1 MVDGATVGPGTA
13 VLTVDADGHVME
25 PPSMWDEYLDPEYKG
40 RGIRI
45 AQTRKHGH
53 EYLVFDDKPAPYP
66 PAGLLGV
73 LGGLGMDFRDL
84 YTPGKVTFEESFP
97 PAGWDPHE
105 RLAVM
110 DSERIDV
117 SVLYPTMGLF
127 WEGWMGDDRD
137 LLAAYCRAYND
148 WVWDFCATDA
158 RRLIPAGHVSLR
170 NLDAAVAEV
179 HRLANR
185 GFRTIFI
192 APDVIDGHRF
202 SEPMFDPFWRACEEA
217 ELPVGLHVVAR
228 PVRDHAVPDVFD
240 GVNLPF
246 HVSMSFP
253 SDVMYGFAAAM
264 FEGLFERFPRLKM
277 LLLEAGGGWVPH
289 FLDRMDVKWEKLAH
303 VDTTLT
309 MKPSEYFERQVWVSV
324 DPDEKTLS
332 TTVSQVGARKI
343 VWASD
348 YPHADGELGVVEEVL
363 EAVEDL
369 APDDQRLISG
379 GNVANLYGIER

>member
-1 MVDGATVGPGTA
+1 MVDAATVGPGTG

-25 PPSMWDEYLDPEYKG
+25 PPSMWDEYLEPEYKG
-40 RGIRI
+40 RGIQI
-45 AQTRKHGH
+45 AHTRKHGH
-53 EYLVFDDKPAPYP
+53 EYLVFDGKPAPYP

-110 DSERIDV
+110 DTEHIDV

-137 LLAAYCRAYND
+137 LIAAYCRAYNN
-148 WVWDFCATDA
+148 WVWDFCATDPK
-158 RRLIPAGHVSLR
+158 RLIPAGHVSLR

-179 HRLANR
+179 HRLAKR
-185 GFRTIFI
+185 GFRTLFI
-192 APDVIDGHRF
+192 APDAIDGHRF
-202 SEPMFDPFWRACEEA
+202 SEPIFDPFWRACEEA
-217 ELPVGLHVVAR
+217 ELSVGLHVVAR

-277 LLLEAGGGWVPH
+277 ILLEAGGGWVPH

-303 VDTTLT
+303 VDTTLA

-332 TTVSQVGARKI
+332 TTVSQIGPGKI

-369 APDDQRLISG
+369 GPNDQRLILG
-379 GNVANLYGIER
+379 GNVASLYAIER

>member
-1 MVDGATVGPGTA
+1 
-13 VLTVDADGHVME
+13 
-25 PPSMWDEYLDPEYKG
+25 
-40 RGIRI
+40 
-45 AQTRKHGH
+45 
-53 EYLVFDDKPAPYP
+53 
-66 PAGLLGV
+66 
-73 LGGLGMDFRDL
+73 MDFRDL

-158 RRLIPAGHVSLR
+158 QRLIPAGHVSLR

-179 HRLANR
+179 HRLTTR

-228 PVRDHAVPDVFD
+228 PVRDHAVPDMFD

-246 HVSMSFP
+246 HVSMTFP

-264 FEGLFERFPRLKM
+264 FWPLRALPAAQDGAARGWRWLGASLSRSHGRQM
-277 LLLEAGGGWVPH
+277 GEARARRHDPH
-289 FLDRMDVKWEKLAH
+289 H
-303 VDTTLT
+303 
-309 MKPSEYFERQVWVSV
+309 
-324 DPDEKTLS
+324 
-332 TTVSQVGARKI
+332 
-343 VWASD
+343 
-348 YPHADGELGVVEEVL
+348 
-363 EAVEDL
+363 EAVGVL
-369 APDDQRLISG
+369 RASG
-379 GNVANLYGIER
+379 MGVGGPR